1 MADQVHMAKLDAL
14 AAEIR
19 KLKVTLKEQ
28 GSSSAEI
35 NRNQAVLDKVSELQ
49 KLKEA
54 LAGDDPNRDEA
65 FFSRQKAEREEAQK
79 QKQADSEA
87 QQIQMKAQEEALG
100 SRLPLIQRKIFHL
113 FHHVG
118 SGPTFHYEPPARLN
132 AKDCGFGQGDNP
144 HPPVYVTEKW
154 DGTTMQATSTHVFKR
169 MDSWGKRRDGQD
181 PADRYD
187 LRLLAWRDKEHW
199 RGLDFAG
206 ADPRVFEALSPHLD
220 KLASLEEGLCVY
232 FEAVHTDINA
242 NFKGLPS
249 FADIRVNPAIP
260 L

>member
-87 QQIQMKAQEEALG
+87 QQIQMK
-100 SRLPLIQRKIFHL
+100 
-113 FHHVG
+113 
-118 SGPTFHYEPPARLN
+118 
-132 AKDCGFGQGDNP
+132 
-144 HPPVYVTEKW
+144 
-154 DGTTMQATSTHVFKR
+154 
-169 MDSWGKRRDGQD
+169 
-181 PADRYD
+181 
-187 LRLLAWRDKEHW
+187 
-199 RGLDFAG
+199 
-206 ADPRVFEALSPHLD
+206 
-220 KLASLEEGLCVY
+220 
-232 FEAVHTDINA
+232 
-242 NFKGLPS
+242 
-249 FADIRVNPAIP
+249 
-260 L
+260 